1 LLFLLLKVIMTTPEV
16 LVLDT
21 TLRDGE
27 QAPGNSLSPE
37 EKVRLA
43 RQLDL
48 LGVDVIEAGFPAAS
62 EDDYR
67 SVREIAEQVRRPVI
81 AALARCQDRDID
93 LAGEALSR
101 AARGRIHV
109 FISTSDLHI
118 REKLRTTREEVLS
131 RIRSSIRRARQF
143 TDDIEFSA
151 EDASRTDQ
159 DFLCQVVET
168 AIEEG
173 ATTINLPD
181 TVGYATPAEYGA
193 MFRQVG
199 ERVPGCAG
207 IVLSAH
213 CHDDLGLAVANTLAA
228 VQAGA
233 TQVECTINGIGE
245 RAGNAAL
252 EEIVVASR
260 VRSAAFGF
268 HCSVDAREIYRT
280 SQLLSYLTGVFPQPN
295 KAVVGRNA
303 FAHEAG
309 IHQHGMLQNGLTY
322 EIIQPEMVGI
332 PRSTLVLGKH
342 SGRHAL
348 ERRYLEL
355 GYQLGQEELAAVYQ
369 EFITLAERKHEILDE
384 DLLALLH
391 ESFHDAPEEFQLT
404 HLRVVCGSVT
414 ATAEVRMTGPW
425 AGERSARGTGDGPIA
440 AAFTAV
446 SEILGRHVEVQSLNL
461 RSVTPGRDSVGQV
474 FLQAK
479 IDGKTLSGH
488 SASTDI
494 VEASAR
500 ALVHALNKARH
511 AERLEASSLNSVYL
525 WGV

>member
-1 LLFLLLKVIMTTPEV
+1 MTTPEV
-16 LVLDT
+16 LILDT

-27 QAPGNSLSPE
+27 QAPGNSLTPE

-62 EDDYR
+62 DDDYR
-67 SVREIAEQVRRPVI
+67 SVREIAEQIRRPRI

-93 LAGEALSR
+93 LAGEALGGAER
-101 AARGRIHV
+101 ARLHV

-118 REKLRTTREEVLS
+118 REKLRSTREGVLEK
-131 RIRSSIRRARQF
+131 IRGSIRRARQF
-143 TDDIEFSA
+143 TDDVEFSA
-151 EDASRTDQ
+151 EDASRTDP
-159 DFLCQVVET
+159 DFLCQVVEL
-168 AIEEG
+168 AIAEG

-181 TVGYATPAEYGA
+181 TVGYATPAEYAA
-193 MFRQVG
+193 MFRRVR
-199 ERVPGCAG
+199 ERVPSAAG
-207 IVLSAH
+207 VVLSAH
-213 CHDDLGLAVANTLAA
+213 CHDDLGLAVANSLAA
-228 VQAGA
+228 IEAGA

-252 EEIVVASR
+252 EEIVVASQ

-268 HCSVDAREIYRT
+268 RCQVDAREIYRT

-295 KAVVGRNA
+295 KAIVGRNA

-355 GYQLGQEELAAVYQ
+355 GYQLGEEELGAVYQ
-369 EFITLAERKHEILDE
+369 EFIALAERKREILDE

-425 AGERSARGTGDGPIA
+425 SGERSARGTGDGPIA